1 VEGSKMSAA
10 PEVAADKWLP
20 LLEHS
25 AHEVIQ
31 IMLRSKLEPGKPGPK
46 PEVQFTA
53 MVGLA
58 GLVTSV
64 LSVRCGHKFA
74 AQIASAMLGMPP
86 NEAGEHAWD
95 ALGEVANMVAGNF
108 KNKIDG
114 MSDKCLLSVPT
125 VITGAD
131 YPFKSLGESTPIEL
145 WFRFNGEPLHIALEI
160 HS

>member
-1 VEGSKMSAA
+1 MTTSPQVAVE
-10 PEVAADKWLP
+10 KWLP

-25 AHEVIQ
+25 TYEVFQ
-31 IMLRSKLEPGKPGPK
+31 IMLGAKLESGP
-46 PEVQFTA
+46 PAMMSGVEFTA

-58 GLVTSV
+58 GVVTGV
-64 LSVRCGHKFA
+64 LTIRCCHKSA
-74 AQIASAMLGMPP
+74 MQIASAMLGIPI
-86 NEAGEHAWD
+86 NQAGEHAWD

-131 YPFKSLGESTPIEL
+131 YSFKAMPGSTPLEL
-145 WFRFNGEPLHIALEI
+145 WFRLNEQPLHIGLEI
-160 HS
+160 HG

>member
-1 VEGSKMSAA
+1 MSAA

-25 AHEVIQ
+25 AHEVFR
-31 IMLRSKLEPGKPGPK
+31 IMLRSKLDPGKPGPVTGV
-46 PEVQFTA
+46 EFTA

-58 GLVTSV
+58 GIVTGV
-64 LSVRCGHKFA
+64 LSVRCCHKSA
-74 AQIASAMLGMPP
+74 MQIASAMLGMPP

-131 YPFKSLGESTPIEL
+131 YTLRSLGESTPIEL
-145 WFRFNGEPLHIALEI
+145 WFRFNGEPLHIALEV
-160 HS
+160 HSGNLQT

>member
-1 VEGSKMSAA
+1 MSTT

-25 AHEVIQ
+25 THEVFE
-31 IMLRSKLEPGKPGPK
+31 IMLRSKLEPGT
-46 PEVQFTA
+46 PEKMTGVEFTA

-58 GLVTSV
+58 GTVCGV
-64 LSVRCGHKFA
+64 LSIRCCHKSA
-74 AQIASAMLGMPP
+74 TQIASAMLGIPAK
-86 NEAGEHAWD
+86 EAGEHAWD
-95 ALGEVANMVAGNF
+95 AIGEVANMVAGNF

-131 YPFKSLGESTPIEL
+131 YSFKSLADTTPIEL
-145 WFRFNGEPLHIALEI
+145 WFRFNGDPLHVALEV

>member
-1 VEGSKMSAA
+1 MSAV

-25 AHEVIQ
+25 THEVFD
-31 IMLRSKLEPGKPGPK
+31 IMLGSKLELGQ
-46 PEVQFTA
+46 PEAITGVEFTA

-58 GLVTSV
+58 GIICGVMSI
-64 LSVRCGHKFA
+64 RCGHESA
-74 AQIASAMLGMPP
+74 TQVASAMLGMPAK
-86 NEAGEHAWD
+86 EAGEHAWD
-95 ALGEVANMVAGNF
+95 AMGEVANMVAGNF

-131 YPFKSLGESTPIEL
+131 YSFRSLAGTPPIEL
-145 WFRFNGEPLHIALEI
+145 WFRFNGKPLHIALEI